1 MPEGPE
7 IRLAADRIARV
18 LEGQVVESAEFRL
31 PRLRHYD
38 EQLSGHKVLHL
49 ETRGKALLTHFDN
62 GLSIYSHNQ
71 LYGRW
76 YVVKR
81 DQYPVTNR
89 SLRLALHT
97 DSHSA
102 LLYSASDITV
112 MPTDE
117 LALHPFLARIG
128 PDILDP
134 SLHWRD
140 VAELLLAPE
149 RRKRKLAGIYL
160 DQGFMAG
167 IGNYLRSEILFD
179 AGVNPDARPLDLSRK
194 QVNDLAR
201 STLVISKRAYATR
214 GITNPPRRVAQL
226 KKAGQQRRG
235 YRHAVFGRVNQ
246 PCYQCQ
252 EPICKEIL
260 AGRRLYYCPLCQY

>member
-1 MPEGPE
+1 M
-7 IRLAADRIARV
+7 L
-18 LEGQVVESAEFRL
+18 Q
-31 PRLRHYD
+31 
-38 EQLSGHKVLHL
+38 L

-81 DQYPVTNR
+81 DQYPATNR

-97 DSHSA
+97 GSHSA

-117 LALHPFLARIG
+117 LAMHPFLARIG

-134 SLHWRD
+134 ALSWRD

-149 RRKRKLAGIYL
+149 RCKRKLAGIYL

-179 AGVNPDARPLDLSRK
+179 AGVSPDARPSDLTRK

-201 STLVISKRAYATR
+201 STLAISKRAYDT
-214 GITNPPRRVAQL
+214 GGVTNPPRRVAQL
-226 KKAGQQRRG
+226 KKAGHKRRG

-252 EPICKEIL
+252 ETILKETL